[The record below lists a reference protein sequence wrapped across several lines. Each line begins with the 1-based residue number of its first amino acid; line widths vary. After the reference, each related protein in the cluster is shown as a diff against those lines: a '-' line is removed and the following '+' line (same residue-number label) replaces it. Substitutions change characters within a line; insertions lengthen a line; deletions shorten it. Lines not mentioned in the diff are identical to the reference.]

1 MGWVRDDFPD
11 HEGVVVAL
19 VRREGCRPETSTSIG
34 SSRSD
39 RCRCQSAASTPHRRG
54 LSLRVAFAALDPGR
68 PATYGPFSRL
78 ADVEDE
84 ERAYQLWERHSV
96 LDVGGDRVKR
106 PMKLATTVPTPVAAL
121 LNNHRALAGAT
132 DDERRRLAHDLEAAI
147 TALGPSGSR
156 ATGAALLNNHGALA
170 GATADE
176 LCARG
181 PPRPLAGSQSIAAGS
196 LPSSGS
202 VFPKTAGTGA
212 IDSRASSTVRPPKS
226 PACRISS
233 TPSSARSASLRT
245 SPCVSAMSRILA
257 RSF

>member
-1 MGWVRDDFPD
+1 
-11 HEGVVVAL
+11 
-19 VRREGCRPETSTSIG
+19 
-34 SSRSD
+34 
-39 RCRCQSAASTPHRRG
+39 
-54 LSLRVAFAALDPGR
+54 VAFAALDPGR

-84 ERAYQLWERHSV
+84 ERAYQLWGRQSV

-156 ATGAALLNNHGALA
+156 ATGAALLNTTAPSRAQRPTSYAL
-170 GATADE
+170 GDHH
-176 LCARG
+176 
-181 PPRPLAGSQSIAAGS
+181 PRAGSQSIAAGS